1 MGKTQGML
9 NVSASKSQ
17 EHDKGKPSKRDY
29 GMDLKDVEWSLI
41 SNLALPLPLQIKA
54 FTEFIFGPIPQD
66 GKCGEQLSPKLS
78 VGA

>member
-1 MGKTQGML
+1 
-9 NVSASKSQ
+9 
-17 EHDKGKPSKRDY
+17 
-29 GMDLKDVEWSLI
+29 MDLKDVEWSLI